1 MTKKPPS
8 DAKLREA
15 LVEALILATNA
26 KALSLDRA
34 GLVLDRWDELVKQRE
49 SGHGAATGVST

>member
-26 KALSLDRA
+26 KALTLERA
-34 GLVLDRWDELVKQRE
+34 GQVLDRWDELAQD
-49 SGHGAATGVST
+49 GHGAATGVL